1 VLLICLTSVRLGIA
15 AIASVR
21 EWLNRKGLALQ
32 GVGYK
37 GELENHATDYSKSF
51 TGFTDFTTDLTDCTK
66 PTDVWKRHM
75 SDHEGLQYTAFP
87 QLGSNVLL
95 TTSHSQETP

>member
-15 AIASVR
+15 ATASVE

-37 GELENHATDYSKSF
+37 GELENYAIDYSKSF
-51 TGFTDFTTDLTDCTK
+51 TGFTDFTTDFTDCTK
-66 PTDVWKRHM
+66 
-75 SDHEGLQYTAFP
+75 LI
-87 QLGSNVLL
+87 NV
-95 TTSHSQETP
+95 